1 MASTLSAFNFHLRGL
16 AFVFLDPSRVEL
28 DSQVRRDQSCQRT
41 IGWSFF
47 SDVKELS
54 GKLVIVMVSPMGHFF
69 PPLTQDI
76 AALNPVL
83 NHLNDF
89 SISTFCV

>member
-1 MASTLSAFNFHLRGL
+1 MVL
-16 AFVFLDPSRVEL
+16 
-28 DSQVRRDQSCQRT
+28 
-41 IGWSFF
+41 F

-69 PPLTQDI
+69 SPLTQDI